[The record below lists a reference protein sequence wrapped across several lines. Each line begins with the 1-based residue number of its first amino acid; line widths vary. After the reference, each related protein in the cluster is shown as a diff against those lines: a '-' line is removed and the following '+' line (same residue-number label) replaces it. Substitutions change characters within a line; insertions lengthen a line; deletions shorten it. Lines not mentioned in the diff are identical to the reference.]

1 MYDVIIVGMGIGGIT
16 AGIYAK
22 RANLNVLLLDKS
34 APGGLLNNIDLIS
47 NYPGFIDIKGPDL
60 ALKLFE
66 QVKSIEIPYKLEEV
80 IKINV
85 NEDIKEVITNSNTYQ
100 TKNIIIATGTHPKF
114 LGLDNEKEL
123 LGRGLSTCAL
133 CDGTFYKDKVIA
145 VVGNGNSAL
154 QESLYLAKLAKK
166 VYLLNRKD
174 SFKGEEYLQDKV
186 KNKENIEIKYNVSIT
201 KYNEVNNKIE
211 SILLSNNEKIKVSG
225 VFIYVG
231 YKANSELVND
241 LDIINADGRIM
252 VDNNCETKIKGLY
265 AVGDVNDKGIYQLIT
280 ASNDGVIAI
289 ANITKKI

>member
-47 NYPGFIDIKGPDL
+47 NYPGFIDIKGPDFS
-60 ALKLFE
+60 LKLFE

-80 IKINV
+80 IKIKV

-100 TKNIIIATGTHPKF
+100 TKNIIIATGTHPKY

-201 KYNEVNNKIE
+201 KYNQVNNKIE
-211 SILLSNNEKIKVSG
+211 SILLSNNEKINVSG

-231 YKANSELVND
+231 YKANSELVNG

>member
-85 NEDIKEVITNSNTYQ
+85 NEDIKKVITNSNTYQ
-100 TKNIIIATGTHPKF
+100 TKNIIIATGTHPKY

-201 KYNEVNNKIE
+201 KYNQANNKIE

>member
-80 IKINV
+80 IKINITD
-85 NEDIKEVITNSNTYQ
+85 EIKEVITNNNTYQ
-100 TKNIIIATGTHPKF
+100 TKNIIIATGTHPKY

-186 KNKENIEIKYNVSIT
+186 KNKENIEIKYNISIT
-201 KYNEVNNKIE
+201 KYNEVDNKIE
-211 SILLSNNEKIKVSG
+211 SILLSNNEEIKVSG

-231 YKANSELVND
+231 YKANSELVNG
-241 LDIINADGRIM
+241 LDITNGDGRII

-289 ANITKKI
+289 ANINKKL

>member
-22 RANLNVLLLDKS
+22 RANLNVLLIDKS

-80 IKINV
+80 IKIKV

-100 TKNIIIATGTHPKF
+100 TKNIIIATGTHPKY

-231 YKANSELVND
+231 YKANSELVNG

>member
-80 IKINV
+80 IKIKV

-265 AVGDVNDKGIYQLIT
+265 AIGDVNDKGIYQLIT

>member
-80 IKINV
+80 IKIKV

-100 TKNIIIATGTHPKF
+100 TKNIIIATGTHPKY

-231 YKANSELVND
+231 YKANSELVNG

>member
-1 MYDVIIVGMGIGGIT
+1 MYDVIIIGMGIGGIT

-60 ALKLFE
+60 ANYLFN
-66 QVKSIEIPYKLEEV
+66 QVKSMEIPYKLEEV
-80 IKINV
+80 TNITIND
-85 NEDIKEVITNSNTYQ
+85 DIKKVTTNKETYEA
-100 TKNIIIATGTHPKF
+100 KNVIIATGTYPKY

-133 CDGTFYKDKVIA
+133 CDGTFYKDKDIA

-186 KNKENIEIKYNVSIT
+186 KKTENIEIKYNVSIS
-201 KYNEVNNKIE
+201 KYNEANNKIE
-211 SILLSNNEKIKVSG
+211 SIELSNQEILEVSG
-225 VFIYVG
+225 VFIYIG
-231 YKANSELVND
+231 YKANSDLVKD
-241 LDIINADGRIM
+241 LDITNEEGRIIADG
-252 VDNNCETKIKGLY
+252 NCETKIKGLY

-280 ASNDGVIAI
+280 AANDGVLAVM
-289 ANITKKI
+289 NITKER

>member
-80 IKINV
+80 IKIKV
-85 NEDIKEVITNSNTYQ
+85 NEDIKKVITNSNTYQ
-100 TKNIIIATGTHPKF
+100 TKNIIIATGTHPKY

-201 KYNEVNNKIE
+201 KYNQVNNKIE
-211 SILLSNNEKIKVSG
+211 SILLSNNEKINVSG

-231 YKANSELVND
+231 YKANSELVNG

>member
-85 NEDIKEVITNSNTYQ
+85 NDEIKEVITNNNTYQ
-100 TKNIIIATGTHPKF
+100 TKNIIIATGTHPKY

-186 KNKENIEIKYNVSIT
+186 KNKENIEIKYNISIT
-201 KYNEVNNKIE
+201 KYNEVDNKIE
-211 SILLSNNEKIKVSG
+211 SILLSNNEEIKVSG

-231 YKANSELVND
+231 YKANSELVNG
-241 LDIINADGRIM
+241 LDITNGDGRII

-289 ANITKKI
+289 ANINKKL

>member
-80 IKINV
+80 IKIKV

-100 TKNIIIATGTHPKF
+100 TKNIIIATGTHPKY

-211 SILLSNNEKIKVSG
+211 SILLSNNEKINVSG

-231 YKANSELVND
+231 YKANSELVNG

>member
-80 IKINV
+80 IKIKV

-100 TKNIIIATGTHPKF
+100 TKNIIIATGTHPKY

-201 KYNEVNNKIE
+201 KYNQVNNKIE

-231 YKANSELVND
+231 YKANSGLVND

>member
-80 IKINV
+80 IKIKV
-85 NEDIKEVITNSNTYQ
+85 NEDIKKVITNSNTYQ
-100 TKNIIIATGTHPKF
+100 TKNIIIATGTHPKY

>member
-22 RANLNVLLLDKS
+22 RANLNVLLIDKS

-80 IKINV
+80 IKIKV

-100 TKNIIIATGTHPKF
+100 TKNIIIATGTNPKY

-231 YKANSELVND
+231 YKANSELVNG

>member
-80 IKINV
+80 IKIKV

-211 SILLSNNEKIKVSG
+211 SILLSNDEKIKVSG

>member
-85 NEDIKEVITNSNTYQ
+85 NEDIKEVITISNTYQ
-100 TKNIIIATGTHPKF
+100 TKNIIIATGTHPKY

>member
-80 IKINV
+80 IKINITD
-85 NEDIKEVITNSNTYQ
+85 EIKEVITNNNTYQ
-100 TKNIIIATGTHPKF
+100 TKNIIIATGTHPKY

-186 KNKENIEIKYNVSIT
+186 KNKDNIEIKYNVSIT
-201 KYNEVNNKIE
+201 KYNEVDNKIE
-211 SILLSNNEKIKVSG
+211 SVLLSNNEEIKVSG

-231 YKANSELVND
+231 YKANSELVNG
-241 LDIINADGRIM
+241 LDITNGDGRII

-289 ANITKKI
+289 ANINKKL

>member
-60 ALKLFE
+60 ANYLFN
-66 QVKSIEIPYKLEEV
+66 QVKSMEIPYKLEEV
-80 IKINV
+80 SNIKINDDTKV
-85 NEDIKEVITNSNTYQ
+85 VTTNKETYEAR
-100 TKNIIIATGTHPKF
+100 NVIIATGTYPKY

-133 CDGTFYKDKVIA
+133 CDGTFYKDKDIA

-186 KNKENIEIKYNVSIT
+186 KKTENIEIKYNVSIS
-201 KYNEVNNKIE
+201 KYNEANNKIE
-211 SILLSNNEKIKVSG
+211 SIELSNNEVLEVSG
-225 VFIYVG
+225 VFIYIG
-231 YKANSELVND
+231 YKANSDLVKD
-241 LDIINADGRIM
+241 LDITNEDGRIIT
-252 VDNNCETKIKGLY
+252 DGNCETKIKGLY

-280 ASNDGVIAI
+280 AANDGVLAVM
-289 ANITKKI
+289 NITKER

>member
-22 RANLNVLLLDKS
+22 RANLNVLLIDKS

-80 IKINV
+80 IKIKV
-85 NEDIKEVITNSNTYQ
+85 NEDIKKVITNSNTYQ
-100 TKNIIIATGTHPKF
+100 TKNIIIATGTHPKY

>member
-80 IKINV
+80 IKIKV

-100 TKNIIIATGTHPKF
+100 TKNIIIATGTHPKY

-201 KYNEVNNKIE
+201 KYNQVNNKIE
-211 SILLSNNEKIKVSG
+211 SILLSNNEKINVSG

>member
-80 IKINV
+80 IKIKV
-85 NEDIKEVITNSNTYQ
+85 NEDIKKVITNSNTYQ

-211 SILLSNNEKIKVSG
+211 SILLSNNEKINVSG

>member
-1 MYDVIIVGMGIGGIT
+1 M
-16 AGIYAK
+16 
-22 RANLNVLLLDKS
+22 LLLDKS

-80 IKINV
+80 IKIKV

-100 TKNIIIATGTHPKF
+100 TKNIIIATGTHPKY

>member
-80 IKINV
+80 IKIKV

-100 TKNIIIATGTHPKF
+100 TKNIIIATGTHPKY

-231 YKANSELVND
+231 YKANSDLVND
-241 LDIINADGRIM
+241 LNIINADGRIM

>member
-80 IKINV
+80 IKIKV

-100 TKNIIIATGTHPKF
+100 TKNIIIATGTHPKY

-211 SILLSNNEKIKVSG
+211 SILLSNNEKINVSG

>member
-201 KYNEVNNKIE
+201 KYNQVNNKIE
-211 SILLSNNEKIKVSG
+211 SILLSNNEKINVSG

-231 YKANSELVND
+231 YKANSDLVND

>member
-80 IKINV
+80 IKIKV

>member
-100 TKNIIIATGTHPKF
+100 TKNIIIATGTHPKY

-231 YKANSELVND
+231 YKANSDLVND

>member
-80 IKINV
+80 IKIKV

-201 KYNEVNNKIE
+201 KYNEVDNKIE
-211 SILLSNNEKIKVSG
+211 SVLLSNNEEIKVSG

-231 YKANSELVND
+231 YKANSELVNE
-241 LDIINADGRIM
+241 LDITNGDGRII

-289 ANITKKI
+289 ANINKKL

>member
-47 NYPGFIDIKGPDL
+47 NYPGFIDIKGPEL
-60 ALKLFE
+60 ANYLFN
-66 QVKSIEIPYKLEEV
+66 QVKSMEIPYKLEEV
-80 IKINV
+80 TNIEVNDDTKIVTTNKDTYEARNV
-85 NEDIKEVITNSNTYQ
+85 
-100 TKNIIIATGTHPKF
+100 IIATGTYPKY

-133 CDGTFYKDKVIA
+133 CDGTFYKDKDIA

-186 KNKENIEIKYNVSIT
+186 KKTENIEIKYNVSIS
-201 KYNEVNNKIE
+201 KYNEANNKIE
-211 SILLSNNEKIKVSG
+211 SIELSNNEVLEVSG
-225 VFIYVG
+225 VFIYIG
-231 YKANSELVND
+231 YKANSDLVKD
-241 LDIINADGRIM
+241 LDITNEEGRIIT
-252 VDNNCETKIKGLY
+252 DGNCETKIKGLY

-280 ASNDGVIAI
+280 AANDGVLAVM
-289 ANITKKI
+289 NITKER

>member
-80 IKINV
+80 IKIKV

-100 TKNIIIATGTHPKF
+100 TKNIIIATGTHPKY

-186 KNKENIEIKYNVSIT
+186 KNKENIEIKYNVSII

-211 SILLSNNEKIKVSG
+211 SIQLSNNEKIKVSG

-231 YKANSELVND
+231 YKANSELVNG

>member
-80 IKINV
+80 IKIKV

-100 TKNIIIATGTHPKF
+100 TKNIIIATGTNPKY

-201 KYNEVNNKIE
+201 KYNQVNNKIE

-252 VDNNCETKIKGLY
+252 VDNNCESKIKGLY

>member
-80 IKINV
+80 IKIKV

-100 TKNIIIATGTHPKF
+100 TKNIIIATGTNPKY

>member
-80 IKINV
+80 IKINITD
-85 NEDIKEVITNSNTYQ
+85 EIKEVITNNNTYQ
-100 TKNIIIATGTHPKF
+100 TKNIIIATGTHPKY

-201 KYNEVNNKIE
+201 KYNEVDNKIE
-211 SILLSNNEKIKVSG
+211 SILLSNNEEIKVSG

-231 YKANSELVND
+231 YKANSELVNE
-241 LDIINADGRIM
+241 LDITNGDGRII

-289 ANITKKI
+289 ANINKKL

>member
-80 IKINV
+80 IKIKV

-100 TKNIIIATGTHPKF
+100 TRNIIIATGTHPKY

-211 SILLSNNEKIKVSG
+211 SIQLSNNEKIKVSG

-231 YKANSELVND
+231 YKANSDLVND

>member
-80 IKINV
+80 IKIKV

-100 TKNIIIATGTHPKF
+100 TKNIIIATGTHPKY

-265 AVGDVNDKGIYQLIT
+265 AIGDVNDKGIYQLIT

>member
-1 MYDVIIVGMGIGGIT
+1 MGIGGIT

-60 ALKLFE
+60 ANYLFN
-66 QVKSIEIPYKLEEV
+66 QVKSMEIPYKLEEV
-80 IKINV
+80 TNITINDDTKKV
-85 NEDIKEVITNSNTYQ
+85 ATNKETYEA
-100 TKNIIIATGTHPKF
+100 KNVIIATGTYPKY

-133 CDGTFYKDKVIA
+133 CDGTFYKDKDIA

-186 KNKENIEIKYNVSIT
+186 KKTENIEIKYNVSIN
-201 KYNEVNNKIE
+201 KYNEKNNKIE
-211 SILLSNNEKIKVSG
+211 SIELSNNEVLDVSG
-225 VFIYVG
+225 VFIYIG
-231 YKANSELVND
+231 YKANSDLVKD
-241 LDIINADGRIM
+241 LDITNEEGRIIT
-252 VDNNCETKIKGLY
+252 DGNCETKIKGLY

-280 ASNDGVIAI
+280 AANDGVLAVM
-289 ANITKKI
+289 NITKER